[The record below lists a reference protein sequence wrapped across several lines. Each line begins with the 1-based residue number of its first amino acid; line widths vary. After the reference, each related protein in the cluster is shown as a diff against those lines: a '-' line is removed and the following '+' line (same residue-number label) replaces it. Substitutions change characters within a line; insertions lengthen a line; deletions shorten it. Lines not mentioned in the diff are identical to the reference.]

1 MRDIEVFRQSLD
13 ADTREIVDVLRG
25 LISAAHAGLSES
37 IKWNAPSFALG
48 KDDRI
53 TLGIERKGG
62 VRVVLHRG
70 AKPKAVQDFT
80 FADPTRLVK
89 WPATDRGVLT
99 FKTVREIVLHQEALT
114 DLFRRW
120 VDATA

>member
-1 MRDIEVFRQSLD
+1 MQDIEVFRQSLD
-13 ADTREIVDVLRG
+13 ADTREIVDALRG
-25 LISAAHAGLSES
+25 LISAARAGLSES

-70 AKPKAVQDFT
+70 AKPKALQDFI
-80 FADPTRLVK
+80 FVDPTRLAK
-89 WPATDRGVLT
+89 WPAPDRGVLT
-99 FKTVREIVLHQEALT
+99 FNTVSEIVLHQEVLT

-120 VDATA
+120 IDTTA